1 MVIGYSICFALA
13 LGLMVAYFILLKN
26 KEFWLGLL
34 YVCVTIVNLGY
45 LLLSLSKSLEFA
57 IFANDL
63 AYLGS
68 VFLSACMFLT
78 ITKLCGFRITKAHV
92 ITCVSLGVLM
102 FLIVATSGVL
112 PWYYKSLSF
121 EVVNGGGKLLKEYG
135 PLHKVYMLYLLGYFI
150 SMIVT
155 IIISIT
161 KKKAGSNK
169 FAALIAGVVCG
180 NIIVWLFEKFI
191 PWQFEFLAVTYIMS
205 EIMFLFLY
213 WMMQDYVLASQVE
226 RKSVAEQ
233 MQLGIDVA
241 TMPME
246 IKIGKVL
253 LNLKEG
259 EILSAREREILELI
273 LLNKKRK
280 EIAEQLHLSENT
292 VKTYTRTLYIKLCVS
307 SREELYSLLIKS

>member
-92 ITCVSLGVLM
+92 IVCTSLGFAM
-102 FLIVATSGVL
+102 FLIVATSGIL

-121 EVVNGGGKLLKEYG
+121 EIVSGSGKLLKEYG

-155 IIISIT
+155 IIISIA